1 MEIYRMTAQEN
12 FVGGWTP
19 YHKLTPK
26 DQEVFKEA
34 LAGFVGVHYAPELV
48 STQVVNGTNYR
59 YQSKATLPGSSE
71 SWQAVVEIYAPIKG
85 KPHITQIHRI

>member
-1 MEIYRMTAQEN
+1 MEIYRMSAQEN

-34 LAGFVGVHYAPELV
+34 LAGFVGVQYTPELV

>member
-1 MEIYRMTAQEN
+1 MSAQEN

-19 YHKLTPK
+19 YHELTPK
-26 DQEVFKEA
+26 DREVFKEA
-34 LAGFVGVHYAPELV
+34 LAGFVGVHYTPEKV

-59 YQSKATLPGSSE
+59 YLSKATVPGSSD

>member
-1 MEIYRMTAQEN
+1 MSAQEN

-19 YHKLTPK
+19 YHELTPK
-26 DQEVFKEA
+26 DREVFKEA
-34 LAGFVGVHYAPELV
+34 LAGFVGVQYTPELV

-85 KPHITQIHRI
+85 KPYITQIHRI

>member
-1 MEIYRMTAQEN
+1 MSAQEN

-19 YHKLTPK
+19 YHELTPK
-26 DQEVFKEA
+26 DREVFKEA
-34 LAGFVGVHYAPELV
+34 LAGFVGVNYTPEKV

-59 YQSKATLPGSSE
+59 YLSKATVPGSSD